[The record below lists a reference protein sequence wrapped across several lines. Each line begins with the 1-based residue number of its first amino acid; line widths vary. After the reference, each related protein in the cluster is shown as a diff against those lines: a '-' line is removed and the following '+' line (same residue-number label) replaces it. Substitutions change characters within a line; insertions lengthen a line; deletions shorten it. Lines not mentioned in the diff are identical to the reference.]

1 MSNNIKSLAAL
12 AFVAV
17 LAACGSNEEEEFVV
31 IEPEPITVEPEST
44 GKYK

>member
-1 MSNNIKSLAAL
+1 MSNSIKSLVAL

-31 IEPEPITVEPEST
+31 IEPEPISVEPEYT